1 MGRISQLTI
10 DKAQVSA
17 KISDIQHE
25 ISGRLSDFGAGLH
38 EVERKIRKHNFNS
51 QDFKNDVA
59 ILILKNEIKF
69 PENSDSGRTL
79 VRPICLPKL
88 DTIISKIKENLFY
101 PKSVSKSASDCSISG
116 YGGKVKNSKVY
127 HEYED
132 EEAKTLPL
140 HSAKVH
146 LVSNY
151 SCTNRLLPKLKEKY
165 HDMNYISETSICAGN
180 ANDLEIDSCAGDS
193 GGPLVCE
200 RVENI
205 GEIQLKNGDWV
216 EKAIKKQMVLM
227 GLTSYGTEL
236 CGIGYPSVFSR
247 VESFL
252 DWVKE
257 NSEGNLQFV

>member
-1 MGRISQLTI
+1 
-10 DKAQVSA
+10 
-17 KISDIQHE
+17 
-25 ISGRLSDFGAGLH
+25 
-38 EVERKIRKHNFNS
+38 
-51 QDFKNDVA
+51 
-59 ILILKNEIKF
+59 
-69 PENSDSGRTL
+69 
-79 VRPICLPKL
+79 
-88 DTIISKIKENLFY
+88 
-101 PKSVSKSASDCSISG
+101 
-116 YGGKVKNSKVY
+116 
-127 HEYED
+127 
-132 EEAKTLPL
+132 
-140 HSAKVH
+140 
-146 LVSNY
+146 
-151 SCTNRLLPKLKEKY
+151 
-165 HDMNYISETSICAGN
+165 MNYISETSICAGN

-205 GEIQLKNGDWV
+205 GEITLKNGDLV